1 MGSNVGVHRHLFVCV
16 VLLLL
21 PWAAG
26 AARLRAAVAPAERV
40 NVSEQEGA
48 RLQRLLL
55 QVLREAKGVGAAR
68 LLDGSPSCD
77 PREPDCLARL
87 GRELES
93 ERLLQLR
100 VGRLG
105 DTTVI
110 RLTVYDLNRRAR
122 QGSWQEVLR
131 QQAGGQAEQRAL
143 ERMVAG
149 FAPPPP
155 PPPEKQPWYTRWWV
169 WTAAGVVVAGGVT
182 AAVLAT
188 RDRGT
193 RPDDTIVPP

>member
-1 MGSNVGVHRHLFVCV
+1 MRSSVRLHR
-16 VLLLL
+16 LLIFCLPLL
-21 PWAAG
+21 PQ
-26 AARLRAAVAPAERV
+26 AARGAPLRAAVAPVERV

-55 QVLREAKGVGAAR
+55 QVLRDARGVAAAR
-68 LLDGSPSCD
+68 PLPALACD
-77 PREPDCLARL
+77 PREPECLERL
-87 GRELES
+87 GHEPGA

-100 VGRLG
+100 LGRLG

-110 RLTVYDLNRRAR
+110 RLTVYDLRRRAR

-131 QQAGGQAEQRAL
+131 QAAGAQAERQAL

-155 PPPEKQPWYTRWWV
+155 PPPAKKPWYTRWWV
-169 WTAAGVVVAGGVT
+169 WTAAGAVIAGGVT

-188 RDRGT
+188 WDRGT
-193 RPDDTIVPP
+193 RPDDTITPPTP